1 MNKIFDA
8 FNKVETKEILNHLNS
23 DEFNDKWERLGE
35 RLNHE
40 ETEAIIKSKYI
51 III

>member
-8 FNKVETKEILNHLNS
+8 FNKVETKEILNHLKS

-35 RLNHE
+35 RLNRE
-40 ETEAIIKSKYI
+40 EAEALIQSKQIVII
-51 III
+51 